1 MGNAR
6 SVLHGDV
13 LEQLRLAELLGP
25 GSTAEA
31 SRSSTPTEP
40 SRPDVLAARL
50 VEAVQNG
57 TPLREVAGKLGRL
70 AALSGDRD
78 GALRLADLT
87 LADDSAPD
95 RDIAV
100 TVAAAVLAGRGL
112 LSRSAALHRWYAGRD
127 GAATPAAVP
136 ALLGTG
142 DLAGARTAFA
152 GSGGAL
158 PTCESATQALI
169 AEGLLESVQGAP
181 SAALSMLA
189 RAARL
194 LEPMGRSVLLADSP
208 AALTAVVALNCAE
221 FDVADSVLTGAARA
235 EVGGPFT
242 SDRHRVLR
250 AWTAMQRGDLTR
262 ARDLAA
268 APSGVALE
276 PREELM
282 AAAIEVGI
290 ARRDGDLGALLP
302 AWQRA
307 RQAIV
312 RHPVDLFSLHPLG
325 ELAVAAARLEEERWI
340 APHLAE
346 AWAILAALGRPALW
360 STPLHWYAVQAAVM
374 SARPSDAEPH
384 VTALESASAANPQ
397 AGVLADAARCW
408 LALLDGRVDA
418 AAVQRAA
425 RALHNIGHAWDA
437 SRLAGQAAV
446 RASDR
451 SDMAILLSC
460 ARSLRPNAAPVFDEP
475 AESTSTTAATSP
487 SGSPTSERAA
497 AVAGPRR
504 APDPRQSE
512 GLGLSERERDVARLL
527 VDGLT
532 YKEIGATLFISAKTV
547 EHHIARIRH
556 RIGAATRGELFSRL
570 RAELAAG

>member
-1 MGNAR
+1 MGKAGG
-6 SVLHGDV
+6 VLHGDV

-25 GSTAEA
+25 GSASEA
-31 SRSSTPTEP
+31 SERPTPAEP

-50 VEAVQNG
+50 VESVQAG
-57 TPLREVAGKLGRL
+57 TPLRDVAGRLARL

-87 LADDSAPD
+87 LADTTAPD
-95 RDIAV
+95 QEVAV
-100 TVAAAVLAGRGL
+100 DVAAAVLAGRGL
-112 LSRSAALHRWYAGRD
+112 LTRSAALHRWHASRTGVPS
-127 GAATPAAVP
+127 PAAVP

-142 DLAGARTAFA
+142 DLDGARAALA
-152 GSGGAL
+152 GSGAGA
-158 PTCESATQALI
+158 PTCDAATQSLVAD
-169 AEGLLESVQGAP
+169 GLLTSVTGAP

-189 RAARL
+189 RAAKL
-194 LEPMGRSVLLADSP
+194 LEPMGRSVLLPDSP

-221 FDVADSVLTGAARA
+221 FDVADSVLSAAACA
-235 EVGGPFT
+235 EVGGPFS

-268 APSGVALE
+268 APSGIDLE

-312 RHPVDLFSLHPLG
+312 RHPVDLYSIHPLG

-340 APHLAE
+340 GPHLAE
-346 AWAILAALGRPALW
+346 AWAILTALGRPALW
-360 STPLHWYAVQAAVM
+360 SMPLHWYAVQAAVM
-374 SARPSDAEPH
+374 ANRPADARPH
-384 VTALESASAANPQ
+384 VQALSSAGAQAPQ
-397 AGVLADAARCW
+397 AAVLGAAAQCW
-408 LALLDGRVDA
+408 LDLLAGRVDA
-418 AAVQRAA
+418 DAVERAA
-425 RALHNIGHAWDA
+425 RALHGIGHAWDA

-446 RASDR
+446 RADDR
-451 SDMAILLSC
+451 ADMTTLLSC
-460 ARSLRPNAAPVFDEP
+460 ARSLRPVAVVEAAR
-475 AESTSTTAATSP
+475 ESAP
-487 SGSPTSERAA
+487 

-504 APDPRQSE
+504 APEPRPGDS
-512 GLGLSERERDVARLL
+512 LGLSEREREVARLL

>member
-1 MGNAR
+1 MGQAGG
-6 SVLHGDV
+6 VLHGDV
-13 LEQLRLAELLGP
+13 LEHLRLAELLGP
-25 GSTAEA
+25 GTAA
-31 SRSSTPTEP
+31 AGGRPSLAEP
-40 SRPDVLAARL
+40 ARPDLLAARL

-57 TPLREVAGKLGRL
+57 TPLREVAARLGRL
-70 AALSGDRD
+70 AALAGDRD
-78 GALRLADLT
+78 GALRLADLA
-87 LADDSAPD
+87 LADDTAPD
-95 RDIAV
+95 RDVAV

-112 LSRSAALHRWYAGRD
+112 LSRSAALHRWYAERI
-127 GAATPAAVP
+127 GAPTPAAVP

-142 DLAGARTAFA
+142 DLDGARVAFRGTAA
-152 GSGGAL
+152 SL
-158 PTCESATQALI
+158 PTCEGATQALV
-169 AEGLLESVQGAP
+169 AEGLLESVGGAP

-189 RAARL
+189 RAAKL
-194 LEPMGRSVLLADSP
+194 LEPIGRNVLLADSP

-221 FDVADSVLTGAARA
+221 FDVADSVLLAASRA

-250 AWTAMQRGDLTR
+250 AWTAMQRGDLRR

-312 RHPVDLFSLHPLG
+312 RHPVDLYSLHPLG

-374 SARPSDAEPH
+374 AARPADAQPH
-384 VTALESASAANPQ
+384 LAALESAAAATPQ
-397 AGVLADAARCW
+397 AGVLAAAARCW
-408 LALLDGRVDA
+408 LALLDGAVDA
-418 AAVQRAA
+418 NVVQRAA
-425 RALHNIGHAWDA
+425 RALHGIGHAWDA

-446 RASDR
+446 RADDR
-451 SDMAILLSC
+451 ADMTTLLSC
-460 ARSLRPNAAPVFDEP
+460 ARSLRPNATPILDDASEP
-475 AESTSTTAATSP
+475 STTD
-487 SGSPTSERAA
+487 A
-497 AVAGPRR
+497 AVPSPAGPRR
-504 APDPRQSE
+504 ACEPRYAD
-512 GLGLSERERDVARLL
+512 GLGLSEREREVARLL

>member
-1 MGNAR
+1 MGGQAGG
-6 SVLHGDV
+6 VLHGDV

-25 GSTAEA
+25 GSAHEA
-31 SRSSTPTEP
+31 SGRPTPAEP

-50 VEAVQNG
+50 VAAVQAG
-57 TPLREVAGKLGRL
+57 TPLRDVAGKLGRL
-70 AALSGDRD
+70 AALAGDRD

-87 LADDSAPD
+87 LSDPDAPD
-95 RDIAV
+95 QDIAV

-112 LSRSAALHRWYAGRD
+112 LSRSATLHRWYAGRT
-127 GAATPAAVP
+127 GSSTAAAVP

-142 DLAGARTAFA
+142 DLEGARAAFA
-152 GSGGAL
+152 GAASGA
-158 PTCESATQALI
+158 PTCDAATQLLV
-169 AEGLLESVQGAP
+169 AEGLLESVTGAP

-189 RAARL
+189 RAAKL

-268 APSGVALE
+268 APSGVGLE

-346 AWAILAALGRPALW
+346 AWAILTSLGRPALW
-360 STPLHWYAVQAAVM
+360 ATPLHWYAVQAAVM
-374 SARPSDAEPH
+374 ANRPADAQPH
-384 VTALESASAANPQ
+384 VAALEGAAAANPQ
-397 AGVLADAARCW
+397 AAVLAAAARCW
-408 LALLDGRVDA
+408 LELLAGHVDID
-418 AAVQRAA
+418 AVQHAA
-425 RALHNIGHAWDA
+425 RALHGIGHAWDA

-446 RASDR
+446 RAGDR
-451 SDMAILLSC
+451 ADMATLLSC
-460 ARSLRPNAAPVFDEP
+460 ARSLRPSAAPTLDESPDP
-475 AESTSTTAATSP
+475 AP
-487 SGSPTSERAA
+487 SDDAGVPTL
-497 AVAGPRR
+497 AGPRR
-504 APDPRQSE
+504 APEPRPTDS
-512 GLGLSERERDVARLL
+512 LGLSERERDVARLL

-570 RAELAAG
+570 RAELAGG

>member
-1 MGNAR
+1 MAGG
-6 SVLHGDV
+6 VLHGDV

-25 GSTAEA
+25 GPSAAAGGT
-31 SRSSTPTEP
+31 STPTEP
-40 SRPDVLAARL
+40 ARPDLLAARL
-50 VEAVQNG
+50 VAAVQSG
-57 TPLREVAGKLGRL
+57 TPLREVAAKLARL
-70 AALSGDRD
+70 AALAGDRD
-78 GALRLADLT
+78 GALRLADLA
-87 LADDSAPD
+87 LADESAPD
-95 RDIAV
+95 RDVAV

-112 LSRSAALHRWYAGRD
+112 LSRSAALHRWYVESSGRATAAG
-127 GAATPAAVP
+127 VP

-142 DLAGARTAFA
+142 DLAGARAALSGA
-152 GSGGAL
+152 GSGP
-158 PTCESATQALI
+158 PTCEGATQSLI
-169 AEGLLESVQGAP
+169 AEGLLESVVGAP

-189 RAARL
+189 RGARL

-312 RHPVDLFSLHPLG
+312 RHPVDLYSLHPLG

-346 AWAILAALGRPALW
+346 AWAILTSLGRPALW

-374 SARPSDAEPH
+374 ANRPAEAHPH
-384 VTALESASAANPQ
+384 VTALEGAAGVNPQ
-397 AGVLADAARCW
+397 AGVLAAAARCW
-408 LALLDGRVDA
+408 LALLGGDVDVA
-418 AAVQRAA
+418 EVQRAA
-425 RALHNIGHAWDA
+425 RALHGIGHSWDA

-446 RASDR
+446 RASER
-451 SDMAILLSC
+451 GDMTVLLSC
-460 ARSLRPNAAPVFDEP
+460 ARSLRPNAAPVAEQAPEP
-475 AESTSTTAATSP
+475 APVDAALP
-487 SGSPTSERAA
+487 PM
-497 AVAGPRR
+497 VGPRR
-504 APDPRQSE
+504 GGDARQPE
-512 GLGLSERERDVARLL
+512 GLGLSEREREVVRLM

>member
-1 MGNAR
+1 AGLEPLRVAERWGRGRGAAVGAHPGPAEPAR
-6 SVLHGDV
+6 P
-13 LEQLRLAELLGP
+13 EL
-25 GSTAEA
+25 
-31 SRSSTPTEP
+31 
-40 SRPDVLAARL
+40 LAARL
-50 VEAVQNG
+50 VAAVQNG
-57 TPLREVAGKLGRL
+57 TPLREVAAKLGRL
-70 AALSGDRD
+70 AALAGDRD
-78 GALRLADLT
+78 GALRLADLA
-87 LADDSAPD
+87 LADSSAPD
-95 RDIAV
+95 RDVAV

-112 LSRSAALHRWYAGRD
+112 LSRSAALHRWYVESAG
-127 GAATPAAVP
+127 GATPAAVP

-142 DLAGARTAFA
+142 DLAGARAAFA
-152 GSGGAL
+152 GAGSGP
-158 PTCESATQALI
+158 PTCEGATQSLI
-169 AEGLLESVQGAP
+169 AEGLLESVTGAP

-312 RHPVDLFSLHPLG
+312 RHPVDLYSLQPLG

-346 AWAILAALGRPALW
+346 AWAILTSLGRPALW
-360 STPLHWYAVQAAVM
+360 TTPLHWYAVQAAVM
-374 SARPSDAEPH
+374 ANRPAEAHPH
-384 VTALESASAANPQ
+384 VTELEAAAGVNPQ
-397 AGVLADAARCW
+397 AGVLGAAAGCW
-408 LALLDGRVDA
+408 LALLGGDVDA
-418 AAVQRAA
+418 AEVQRAA
-425 RALHNIGHAWDA
+425 RALHGIGHAWDA

-451 SDMAILLSC
+451 ADMTVLLSC
-460 ARSLRPNAAPVFDEP
+460 ARSLRPNATPVAEDAPEP
-475 AESTSTTAATSP
+475 EPLDTALP
-487 SGSPTSERAA
+487 PM
-497 AVAGPRR
+497 AGPRR
-504 APDPRQSE
+504 SAEPRPAE
-512 GLGLSERERDVARLL
+512 GLGLSEREREVARLM

-556 RIGAATRGELFSRL
+556 RIGATTRGELFSRL
-570 RAELAAG
+570 RADLAS